1 MDALKDLPYFVDNPP
16 HLQPIIEALIAM
28 RREAD
33 SHVPDAV
40 DSQQL
45 ASAGEGRITN
55 PARLTPESIR
65 AMTSEQ
71 AAREAALRAGIQ
83 SPDCVHDLT
92 GKVHGRSYM
101 GCTACRIIHKMT
113 YSPHLY
119 LLYIAGLTT
128 FSAEWMTLRIERDF

>member
-1 MDALKDLPYFVDNPP
+1 MDALENLPYFVANPH

-40 DSQQL
+40 DPQQL
-45 ASAGEGRITN
+45 ALAGEGRITN
-55 PARLTPESIR
+55 PARLTRESIR
-65 AMTSEQ
+65 AMTSER
-71 AAREAALRAGIQ
+71 AAQEAASRAGIQ
-83 SPDCVHDLT
+83 SLDCVRALT
-92 GKVHGRSYM
+92 GNINGRSYM
-101 GCTACRIIHKMT
+101 GCTTCRLIQKMT

-128 FSAEWMTLRIERDF
+128 FSAEWMTLRNERDF